1 MISALFQNVDMGFS
15 GLGRPYIH
23 VFLAYVIALVFIGG
37 WVISIARRLAR
48 VERRLEQ
55 DDG

>member
-48 VERRLEQ
+48 VERRLKQ